1 MAERRRLYTFT
12 LPSVK
17 VTPTPPT
24 SETAEE
30 DMQVDDDMHDD
41 QEPIN
46 SVQEPARISAYK
58 EDSYMFASALFNL
71 ADDYMLKEEYL
82 IVCKLLYFN
91 YLILQEAAALRSDV
105 LRKFH
110 EPPVTV
116 PWDDVPRA
124 DWSAESE
131 RPPSGTVNCEHGAK
145 GAWKCPNPGTWGDY
159 YISSEKAACPG
170 CGQGRGS
177 HINEHDRM
185 RWDIAEPK
193 EKTTGEE
200 QGKTKKGTGWL
211 LFKKVTGFI
220 GGITTAPS
228 RSARPRPPTHHS
240 NKSTHLFRALIA
252 FGYPTPEAGCCLIDL
267 LVDKSANP
275 FRMDG
280 EASSKVMDIV
290 VWLRKE
296 GRWGKIDLCL
306 GTKRFDIALLGQN
319 SHSSSV
325 SRMNSDE
332 LISRAFPNRHDQYE
346 ESNDD
351 EFETRD
357 SDYGDCTLEQ
367 LIRLA
372 GLAFPSKRFDTY
384 SYESER
390 KLPSIESGHSDS
402 SSPSPPPYMPME
414 KKG

>member
-12 LPSVK
+12 LPSVE
-17 VTPTPPT
+17 VTPTTPA

-46 SVQEPARISAYK
+46 SVQEPARIPAH
-58 EDSYMFASALFNL
+58 EGDPYMFASAPFDS
-71 ADDYMLKEEYL
+71 ADDDMLEEERL
-82 IVCKLLYFN
+82 AACEPPVDPLSRDGQEKLSP
-91 YLILQEAAALRSDV
+91 EAAALKIDV

-116 PWDDVPRA
+116 PWDDVPGA

-131 RPPSGTVNCEHGAK
+131 RPPSGTVNCENGAK
-145 GAWKCPNPGTWGDY
+145 GAWNCPNPGTWGDY
-159 YISSEKAACPG
+159 YISSKKAACPG
-170 CGQGRGS
+170 CGQGRAS
-177 HINEHDRM
+177 HINEPDRM
-185 RWDIAEPK
+185 RWDIAAPK

-211 LFKKVTGFI
+211 LFKKVTGLI

-252 FGYPTPEAGCCLIDL
+252 FGYPIPEALRI
-267 LVDKSANP
+267 ATNP

-290 VWLRKE
+290 AWLRKE
-296 GRWGKIDLCL
+296 GRWGKIDLGL

-332 LISRAFPNRHDQYE
+332 LISRAFPDRHDRYE

-390 KLPSIESGHSDS
+390 KLPSIESDHSDS
-402 SSPSPPPYMPME
+402 SSPSPPPSSIR